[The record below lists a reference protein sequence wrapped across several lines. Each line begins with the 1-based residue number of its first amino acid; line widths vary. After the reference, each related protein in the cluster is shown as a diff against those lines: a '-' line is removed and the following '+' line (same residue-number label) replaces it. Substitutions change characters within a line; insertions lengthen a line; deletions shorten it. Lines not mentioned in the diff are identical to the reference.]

1 MRANWQIL
9 DNRQRTV
16 ADYQRTR
23 LPQAETFRLV
33 SAYFSI
39 YGYELLAQELESVGE
54 VRFLYGDPG
63 SVGEVD
69 PGEKE
74 PKSYDLT
81 EQGLVPN
88 HTLRQK
94 PLARQCADWV
104 GQRPRSHTLNQPVE
118 LPARQAVPNRFA
130 GAGGR
135 YGRKLQLHQERLRC
149 WEQLEPGNKLGNQ
162 RPRHPGGTDAL
173 VRRALERHGTHGRR
187 QTEGTGRARSAL
199 GRTTL
204 RNSSISRRSTNY
216 SRAISKADAT
226 VTSSCKISIS
236 MTPLS
241 GTHSTN
247 SRRMEPRASS
257 RAYSGTT
264 AAFWPTASDWAR
276 LIRRWRSSS
285 IMSYGTS
292 ASWCC
297 VPRNCTRTGRS
308 TRRTP
313 GKPTTRLPRTA
324 SATRSL
330 RTPTCHETRAW
341 PAT

>member
-16 ADYQRTR
+16 ADYLRTR

-104 GQRPRSHTLNQPVE
+104 GSDRVAIRSISQSNFLHGKLYLTDSPE
-118 LPARQAVPNRFA
+118 QAA
-130 GAGGR
+130 GLVGSSNFT
-135 YGRKLQLHQERLRC
+135 RKRLRC
-149 WEQLEPGNKLGNQ
+149 REQLEPGNKPGN
-162 RPRHPGGTDAL
+162 R
-173 VRRALERHGTHGRR
+173 
-187 QTEGTGRARSAL
+187 
-199 GRTTL
+199 
-204 RNSSISRRSTNY
+204 
-216 SRAISKADAT
+216 
-226 VTSSCKISIS
+226 
-236 MTPLS
+236 
-241 GTHSTN
+241 
-247 SRRMEPRASS
+247 
-257 RAYSGTT
+257 
-264 AAFWPTASDWAR
+264 
-276 LIRRWRSSS
+276 
-285 IMSYGTS
+285 
-292 ASWCC
+292 
-297 VPRNCTRTGRS
+297 
-308 TRRTP
+308 
-313 GKPTTRLPRTA
+313 
-324 SATRSL
+324 
-330 RTPTCHETRAW
+330 
-341 PAT
+341 